1 MENNETESDDS
12 FNITWSETSKRN
24 YFVSSSS
31 WSSQLLNVEAT
42 GMEKYVS
49 IVSSS
54 IFKEYTLTCYF
65 QNHIFKAL
73 GKYSRIGANLISGL
87 MMFQKAGAKTEMTLF
102 LAPARKHCKID
113 RTQRGWVFVIGE
125 RQSLKY

>member
-12 FNITWSETSKRN
+12 FYIPWSETSERN

-31 WSSQLLNVEAT
+31 CSSQLLNVETT

-54 IFKEYTLTCYF
+54 

-73 GKYSRIGANLISGL
+73 EKYSRIGANLIFGL
-87 MMFQKAGAKTEMTLF
+87 MMFQKAGAKTERTLF
-102 LAPARKHCKID
+102 LDPAREHCKID
-113 RTQRGWVFVIGE
+113 RTQRGCVFVIGE